1 MPGESVAARP
11 ARARGEAEAA
21 PAGAAA
27 RAGRPFVA
35 RLLGVSLPIKI
46 LVANGA
52 IVTVAMLAS
61 AAAAV
66 GLLAG
71 PIDTAAVLRIVPM
84 VLVGAAASVAV
95 NAVLVRFALDPL
107 HTLEHTARRIAAGD
121 MDARVPE
128 SRLAD
133 RDLSGVIR
141 VLNEMLDHLAAH
153 RQRLRAI
160 TARALEAAEE
170 ERKRLAQELYSDT
183 AQSLSELMIRLRLAR
198 ARSDAAAG
206 DAALDEVR
214 EGLAAAIERLR
225 RYASDLRP
233 PALDML
239 GLVPAVEA
247 YARSLAGSVGLEVQV
262 RTEPVAG
269 LLAPEAELALYRI
282 IQEALSNAA
291 RHSGADRVEV
301 RIERDGGRV
310 VATVE
315 DKGRGFDLAEA
326 ERAGAIGL
334 LGMEERAAWVGGRV
348 RVESEPGRGTRVE
361 IEMPVHR
368 EEGAKCRT

>member
-1 MPGESVAARP
+1 M
-11 ARARGEAEAA
+11 
-21 PAGAAA
+21 
-27 RAGRPFVA
+27 A

>member
-1 MPGESVAARP
+1 MPPEPVAAGP
-11 ARARGEAEAA
+11 ERAQGEAEAA

-27 RAGRPFVA
+27 RAGRPIVA
-35 RLLGVSLPIKI
+35 RLLGVSLPVKI

-52 IVTVAMLAS
+52 IVTVAMLAA

-66 GLLAG
+66 GLIAG
-71 PIDTAAVLRIVPM
+71 PIDTAALLRILPL

-95 NAVLVRFALDPL
+95 NAALVRLALDPL

-133 RDLSGVIR
+133 RDLRAVIR
-141 VLNEMLDHLAAH
+141 VLNEMLDRLAIH

-198 ARSDAAAG
+198 GRPDGAAG
-206 DAALDEVR
+206 DPGLDEVR
-214 EGLAAAIERLR
+214 DGLAAAIERLR

-247 YARSLAGSVGLEVQV
+247 YTRTLAESTGLEIQV
-262 RTEPVAG
+262 RTEPIAG
-269 LLAPEAELALYRI
+269 LLTPEAELALYRI

-301 RIERDGGRV
+301 RIGRNGGRV

-315 DKGRGFDLAEA
+315 DRGRGFDLAEA

-348 RVESEPGRGTRVE
+348 RVESEPGHGTRVE
-361 IEMPVHR
+361 IEMPVRR
-368 EEGAKCRT
+368 EEGVECRT